1 MNVVYLIS
9 VINGNLMRKM
19 HEMDNFKL
27 KEEMTETSNV
37 TAWSR
42 EKKRRENMFIRKHY
56 LNLWINRWGRS
67 FGETSTNKRDKR
79 KWQHRA

>member
-42 EKKRRENMFIRKHY
+42 EKKG
-56 LNLWINRWGRS
+56 GRICL
-67 FGETSTNKRDKR
+67 FGNIT
-79 KWQHRA
+79 